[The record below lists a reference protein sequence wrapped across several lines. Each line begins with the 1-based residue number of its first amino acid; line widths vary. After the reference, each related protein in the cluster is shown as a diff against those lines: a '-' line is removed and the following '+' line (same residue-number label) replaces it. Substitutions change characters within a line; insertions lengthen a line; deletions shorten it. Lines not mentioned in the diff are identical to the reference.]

1 MRLND
6 WLQLRTFHHQ
16 QFSDLHLL
24 YQKKR
29 DLQVSISLCL
39 PTLNEEETIGQI
51 IKILKKELYDRVPL
65 LDEILVIDSGS
76 TDRTVEI
83 ARKHGAMVYYAN
95 DVLREYGTVRGKG
108 ENLWKSV
115 YLAKG
120 DIIIWLDTDI
130 QNMHPRFV
138 YGLIGP
144 LLFQK
149 EIGFVKGFYRRPI
162 KIGKKL
168 QPVGGGRV
176 TEILV
181 KPFFNLLY
189 PQLSVFQQPLSGE
202 YAGRREI
209 LERIPF
215 FTGYG
220 VETGLL
226 IDIEDRFG
234 LHRMAQVN
242 LEVRIHRNQDLQA
255 LRKMATGILR
265 VLFTR
270 AEQHGK
276 LVLME
281 ALKPQ
286 LMNLIQSDQ
295 HQFELMVQDLQEFE
309 RPPMILLEPY
319 QQLRGLD
326 EEDLVIIEEIQK
338 KRRYPFTTFS
348 QFLDPRLVILDGE
361 ARNKDDVLSEI
372 SQHLASIGIVSN
384 RAQLLHEFY
393 RRENSLT
400 TGIGS
405 GIAIPHAIFPEV
417 KNMKILIY
425 RSRAGVDFHSLDG
438 QLVHLIFAVIAPV
451 TRRRQY
457 LEILAS
463 LSNILKDQRFR
474 ELLMRAASRQ
484 EIIQILRKA
493 EVVKRIAHELQLVES

>member
-6 WLQLRTFHHQ
+6 WLQLRTFQHH
-16 QFSDLHLL
+16 QFSDLSLL

-29 DLQVSISLCL
+29 SLQTTISLCL
-39 PTLNEEETIGQI
+39 PTLNEEETIGPI
-51 IKILKKELYDRVPL
+51 LKILKKELYHKIPL

-76 TDRTVEI
+76 TDRTVTI
-83 ARKHGAMVYYAN
+83 ARKQGVEVYFAGE
-95 DVLREYGTVRGKG
+95 VLREYGSVRGKG

-138 YGLIGP
+138 YGLLGP

-162 KIGKKL
+162 KVGKKL

-181 KPFFNLLY
+181 KPFFNLLF

-242 LEVRIHRNQDLQA
+242 LDVRVHRNQELQA

-281 ALKPQ
+281 TLKPQ
-286 LMNLIQSDQ
+286 LMNLIQGDQ
-295 HQFELMVQDLQEFE
+295 QQLELVVQDLQEFE

-319 QQLRGLD
+319 QRLRGLE

-348 QFLDPRLVILDGE
+348 PFLDPRLVILEGT
-361 ARNKDDVLSEI
+361 ARNKDEVLSEI
-372 SQHLASIGIVSN
+372 SQYLTQTGIVSN

-417 KNMKILIY
+417 NHIKILIY
-425 RSRAGVDFHSLDG
+425 RSRFGVDFHSLDG
-438 QLVHLIFAVIAPV
+438 QLAHLIFAVIAPV

-457 LEILAS
+457 L
-463 LSNILKDQRFR
+463 
-474 ELLMRAASRQ
+474 
-484 EIIQILRKA
+484 
-493 EVVKRIAHELQLVES
+493 